1 VDSKVS
7 REVLYFIVIFDFR
20 PLQLP
25 ANSGDELPFFRV
37 DGRLSDVELK
47 KYLTDFNK

>member
-1 VDSKVS
+1 M
-7 REVLYFIVIFDFR
+7 FR

-37 DGRLSDVELK
+37 DGRLSDAELR
-47 KYLTDFNK
+47 KYLTDFNKYGLKFLKKR